1 MAPMM
6 EPPTR
11 AFAVGHFDKD
21 KSTAALR
28 CLLAS
33 SCEQPQVVALK
44 REPSL
49 AEVEMWLAEDE
60 DEQEL
65 DLPHLEAYR
74 AGMRFGYAA
83 ERLGEGQHADLHRTN
98 LRAPN
103 HTVAYDS
110 VDRRMNEL
118 KQHLELD
125 TRYAGQ

>member
-1 MAPMM
+1 MQGKASLW
-6 EPPTR
+6 R
-11 AFAVGHFDKD
+11 LF
-21 KSTAALR
+21 
-28 CLLAS
+28 AS
-33 SCEQPQVVALK
+33 SWKHLQVVALK
-44 REPSL
+44 REPL
-49 AEVEMWLAEDE
+49 RTEVEMWVAEDE

-83 ERLGEGQHADLHRTN
+83 ERSGEGQHADLHRTN

-118 KQHLELD
+118 KQNLELD
-125 TRYAGQ
+125 TRSLG